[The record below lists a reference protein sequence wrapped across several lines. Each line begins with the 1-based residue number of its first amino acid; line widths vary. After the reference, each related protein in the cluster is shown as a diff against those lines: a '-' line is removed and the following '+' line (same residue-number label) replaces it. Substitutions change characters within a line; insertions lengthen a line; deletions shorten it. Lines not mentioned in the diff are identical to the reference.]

1 LLGICG
7 AETLSKVLIY
17 YFRLIMCEVIY
28 VDSKYLSAKT
38 FRDIQYTKQLFKVMI
53 WESSQ

>member
-1 LLGICG
+1 
-7 AETLSKVLIY
+7 
-17 YFRLIMCEVIY
+17 MCEVIY

-53 WESSQ
+53 WEESSQ